1 MLDAA
6 ESELRAT
13 TSVVAFAV
21 ERDVVAVSG
30 DDAATY
36 LHGQLSQDVTG
47 VEVGSS
53 QWSLLLQPQGK
64 LDTWLRITRRTED
77 AWLLD
82 TDRGAGPAMIARLER
97 FKLRTKVTFE
107 PLDWSMVALRGPASV
122 DVAVPDG
129 FVVADPMW
137 PGQVGVDILGADPA
151 IPGGVEQGDPSAL
164 EVLRIRAGVPAM
176 RRELDERTIAAEAG
190 IVDRSVSFTKG
201 CYVGQEL
208 VARIDSRGNNTPRRL
223 YGLRFAEPVQELP
236 VAGSPVVFDGADVG
250 IVTSAARSPEL
261 GVIALAYLKRGTPV
275 PGPVGVRAA
284 DDVLDAEAVELPIG

>member
-1 MLDAA
+1 MLNAV

-30 DDAATY
+30 DDADTY
-36 LHGQLSQDVTG
+36 LHGQLSQDVMG
-47 VEVGSS
+47 MAVGSS

-64 LDTWLRITRRTED
+64 LDTWLRVTRGTED
-77 AWLLD
+77 GWLLD
-82 TDRGAGPAMIARLER
+82 TEPGAGPAMLARLER
-97 FKLRTKVTFE
+97 FKLRTKVTFQT
-107 PLDWSMVALRGPASV
+107 LDWSMVALRGPAST

-129 FVVADPMW
+129 LVLADPMW
-137 PGQVGVDILGADPA
+137 PGQVGSDLLGADAAVPA
-151 IPGGVEQGDPSAL
+151 GVEPGDPAAL
-164 EVLRIRAGVPAM
+164 EVLRLRAGVPAM
-176 RRELDERTIAAEAG
+176 GRELDERTIAAEAG

-223 YGLRFAEPVQELP
+223 YGLRFADSAQEAP
-236 VAGSPVVFDGADVG
+236 VAGSAVVLDGSEVG
-250 IVTSAARSPEL
+250 IVTSSARSAEL

-275 PGPVGVRAA
+275 PVRLGVRTG
-284 DDVLDAEAVELPIG
+284 DRLLDAQAVELPIG

>member
-1 MLDAA
+1 MLDPA

-47 VEVGSS
+47 VDVGSS

-64 LDTWLRITRRTED
+64 LDTWLRITRWRQD
-77 AWLLD
+77 AWVLD
-82 TDRGAGPAMIARLER
+82 TDPGAGPAMVARLER
-97 FKLRTKVTFE
+97 FKLRTKVAFE
-107 PLDWSMVALRGPASV
+107 TLDWSMVALRGPASI
-122 DVAVPDG
+122 DVAVPDEL
-129 FVVADPMW
+129 VAADWTW
-137 PGQVGVDILGADPA
+137 PGQVGVDLLGPDAQVPTG
-151 IPGGVEQGDPSAL
+151 IEQGDPTAL

-176 RRELDERTIAAEAG
+176 GAELDERTIAAEAG
-190 IVDRSVSFTKG
+190 IVGRSVSFTKG

-223 YGLRFAEPVQELP
+223 YGLRFADSTREVP
-236 VAGSPVVFDGADVG
+236 VAGSPVVVDGSNAGVL
-250 IVTSAARSPEL
+250 TSSARSAQL

-275 PGPVGVRAA
+275 PGPVGVRTA
-284 DDVLDAEAVELPIG
+284 DDLLDAEAVELPIG